1 MRSLLSAFFYLLY
14 QPMAW
19 SYDAVAWLVSLGRWR
34 SWVDSVLP
42 ELGLPELGPGRILE
56 LGHGPGHLQVAMRIA
71 GQTPFGIDLSAQM
84 GQLAIRRLRSAGRQP
99 LLVRADGRWLPF
111 RAGAFEHIVATFPTE
126 YILQASTLG
135 EARRAL
141 AATGSLVLLPVAW
154 ITGGDW
160 LSRAAA
166 WLFHIT
172 GQAGEWDGRFSA
184 AIRQHGFDVHEKRLT
199 LPGSEAMLLVCTPQ

>member
-1 MRSLLSAFFYLLY
+1 MRSLLSIFFHLLY

-34 SWVDSVLP
+34 SWVNSVLP
-42 ELGLPELGPGRILE
+42 ELSKDGRVLE

-71 GQTPFGIDLSAQM
+71 GQTPFGLDLSAQM
-84 GQLAIRRLRSAGRQP
+84 GQLASRRLRGAGQQP
-99 LLVRADGRWLPF
+99 LLVRADGRRLPF

-141 AATGSLVLLPVAW
+141 AAGGSLVLLPVAW

-172 GQAGEWDGRFSA
+172 GEAGAWDGRFST
-184 AIRQHGFDVHEKRLT
+184 AIRQHGFDIHEKRVT
-199 LPGSEAMLLVCTPQ
+199 LPGSEAMLLVCTQ

>member
-1 MRSLLSAFFYLLY
+1 MRSLLRVFFYLLY

-34 SWVDSVLP
+34 SWVNSVLP
-42 ELGLPELGPGRILE
+42 ELSKTGRVLE

-84 GQLAIRRLRSAGRQP
+84 GQLASRRMRGAGQQP

-126 YILQASTLG
+126 YILQAGTLG
-135 EARRAL
+135 EARRTL
-141 AATGSLVLLPVAW
+141 AAGGSLVLLPVAW
-154 ITGGDW
+154 ITGSDW

-172 GQAGEWDGRFSA
+172 GQAGNWDGRFSA
-184 AIRQHGFDVHEKRLT
+184 AIRQHGFQVQEKRVT